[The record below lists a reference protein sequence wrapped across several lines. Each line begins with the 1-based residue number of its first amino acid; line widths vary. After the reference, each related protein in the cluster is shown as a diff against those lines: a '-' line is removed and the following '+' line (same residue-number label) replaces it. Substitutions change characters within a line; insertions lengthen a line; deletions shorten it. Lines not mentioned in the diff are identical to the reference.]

1 MGYSYKDKPAPF
13 FKGND
18 QLVVVEQDG
27 FVGLNVGYE
36 CSQWRYE
43 AFSNYLFNWLI
54 EFTTP
59 FSDLQKFNPANGME
73 MIRRAAEVVYS
84 TDEYKR
90 RGEFGEL
97 MLHAILRELFDT
109 EPIANKLF
117 FKSAVNDT
125 VKGFD
130 SVHARANEDGSLEL
144 WLGEAKFYSDITQAV
159 NSVAYELSDHFQKDK
174 LREEFM
180 CIGKIVDRN
189 WEHAEKVLR
198 LFSQNT
204 SLDDVFKIVCVPV
217 LLTYESGVVQSSKA
231 ISDQFLASLREELV
245 RNHNFFR
252 SKAPSICVK
261 VNLVLLP
268 LDRKDQLIQ
277 TLDKK
282 LKGFQG

>member
-1 MGYSYKDKPAPF
+1 MGFSYSNKPTPF

-18 QLVVVEQDG
+18 QLVVIEQDG
-27 FVGLNVGYE
+27 FIGLNVGYE

-43 AFSNYLFNWLI
+43 TFSDYLFNWLI

-59 FSDLQKFNPANGME
+59 FSGLQKFNPANAME

-84 TDEYKR
+84 TDKYKS

-130 SVHARANEDGSLEL
+130 SVHARVNEAGLFEL
-144 WLGEAKFYSDITQAV
+144 WLGEAKFYTDITKAV
-159 NSVAYELSDHFQKDK
+159 KEVTVEISDHFQKDK
-174 LREEFM
+174 LREEFF
-180 CIGKIVDRN
+180 CVGKIVDQN

-198 LFSQNT
+198 LFSPNT
-204 SLDDVFKIVCVPV
+204 SLDDIFKIICVPV
-217 LLTYESGVVQSSKA
+217 LLTYESRIVQSAKA
-231 ISDQFLASLREELV
+231 ISDQFLTSLREELV
-245 RNHNFFR
+245 QKHDFFR
-252 SKAPSICVK
+252 GKIPSINVK

-268 LDRKDQLIQ
+268 LDSKDKLIQ

-282 LKGFQG
+282 LKGFQT